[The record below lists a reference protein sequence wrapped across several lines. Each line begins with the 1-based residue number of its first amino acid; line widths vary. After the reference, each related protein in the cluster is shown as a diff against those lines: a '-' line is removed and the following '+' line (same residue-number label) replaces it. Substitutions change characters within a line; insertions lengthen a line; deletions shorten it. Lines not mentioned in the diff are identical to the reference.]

1 MPIGSGRT
9 LGERPAFAPLPCARG
24 LSLTLDPPLSRPPCR
39 ELSKEP
45 HLATS
50 PRDEALVQLLLQR
63 WQDPES
69 GLDSARTT
77 EYEVLLSFPSGE
89 QPNRVDVGEFR
100 LWLRD
105 AWGLGELLVLA
116 PTPPSLDSEL
126 HWGRPLLLPTE

>member
-1 MPIGSGRT
+1 M
-9 LGERPAFAPLPCARG
+9 
-24 LSLTLDPPLSRPPCR
+24 
-39 ELSKEP
+39 
-45 HLATS
+45 
-50 PRDEALVQLLLQR
+50 QLLLQR

-77 EYEVLLSFPSGE
+77 EYEVLLSFPSEE

-100 LWLRD
+100 VWLRD
-105 AWGLGELLVLA
+105 AWGLGQLPVLT